1 MLQRLTF
8 KIRKIYI
15 CIQLYNVVL
24 TFFRYECIPLTDLFT
39 SSSMAQHRH
48 NLFMSLLV
56 VEYNVWEPDVSGGN
70 VKDVYPTVLLDGT
83 GTNRS
88 GTVIDNTCYP

>member
-1 MLQRLTF
+1 
-8 KIRKIYI
+8 
-15 CIQLYNVVL
+15 
-24 TFFRYECIPLTDLFT
+24 
-39 SSSMAQHRH
+39 MAQHRH

-88 GTVIDNTCYP
+88 GTGIDNIC